1 MPSSLFPNN
10 TQNNSLAPMQGMQ
23 SDPYAQLQG
32 IVNILRGKDLNQVAS
47 NFARMNPQFAQ
58 FMQSVQGKSPEQ
70 FAKEHNIDFDKI
82 MRLMR

>member
-1 MPSSLFPNN
+1 
-10 TQNNSLAPMQGMQ
+10 MQGTQ

-32 IVNILRGKDLNQVAS
+32 IVNILRGKDLNQVAA

-58 FMQSVQGKSPEQ
+58 FMQSVQGKTPQQ
-70 FAKEHNIDFDKI
+70 FAAEKGVDFNKI

>member
-1 MPSSLFPNN
+1 
-10 TQNNSLAPMQGMQ
+10 MQGQ

-58 FMQSVQGKSPEQ
+58 FMQSVQGKSPRQ
-70 FAKEHNIDFDKI
+70 FAREHNIDFDKI
-82 MRLMR
+82 MRIMR

>member
-1 MPSSLFPNN
+1 MASSLFPNSN
-10 TQNNSLAPMQGMQ
+10 QNNLAPMQGTQ

-70 FAKEHNIDFDKI
+70 FAKEHGIDFNKIKRI
-82 MRLMR
+82 MR

>member
-10 TQNNSLAPMQGMQ
+10 PQNNSLAPMQGQ

-32 IVNILRGKDLNQVAS
+32 IVNILRGKDLNQVAA

-58 FMQSVQGKSPEQ
+58 FMQSVQGKTPQQ
-70 FAKEHNIDFDKI
+70 FAAEKGVDFNKI